1 MQVILT
7 VESVWTA
14 LHLSEFQTL
23 SRINM
28 IGNVLESASKALSD
42 RCYY

>member
-1 MQVILT
+1 MT

-14 LHLSEFQTL
+14 LHLSEFQAL

-28 IGNVLESASKALSD
+28 IGNVFESASKALSA